1 MTSGRQASWQNPRI
15 LFTVL
20 VVFLCGMAAGML
32 TMSLGLHHLLHP
44 AQSTGWKESG
54 KDVSLQRFK
63 RELELTPA
71 QSEQLETIL
80 DDFFTYYHTLQAQLD
95 DVRAS
100 GKQRILRVLDEKQK
114 RKFEKLMVELQQS
127 QLR

>member
-15 LFTVL
+15 FFTLLL
-20 VVFLCGMAAGML
+20 VFVCGGIAGML

-44 AQSTGWKESG
+44 AQPGWKESG
-54 KDVSLQRFK
+54 KELPLQHLK
-63 RELELTPA
+63 KELELTPA

-80 DDFFTYYHTLQAQLD
+80 DDYLTYYHTLQAQLD

-114 RKFEKLMVELQQS
+114 RKFEKMMAEMQEK